1 MKIITISREFG
12 SGGREL
18 CKRLADALHI
28 PCYDHEIIEMVAQKF
43 GLDIR
48 LTSALLLGYTLYF
61 VNFLTIQIVI
71 IFLSMFKFT
80 GTISFESRHIPLVYR
95 DRVSWV
101 LPPVPV
107 P

>member
-12 SGGREL
+12 SRGREL

-28 PCYDHEIIEMVAQKF
+28 PCYDHEIIEMVAQKS
-43 GLDIR
+43 GLEIR
-48 LTSALLLGYTLYF
+48 LTSARLLGYTLHF
-61 VNFLTIQIVI
+61 VNFLTIKIVI
-71 IFLSMFKFT
+71 IFRSMFQFT
-80 GTISFESRHIPLVYR
+80 GTISFGSHHILLVYR

-101 LPPVPV
+101 LSPVPV